1 MKQIIC
7 CIFAHEIT
15 KGMKSFGSISLLKSN
30 KKSKELL
37 FHTIYNIKKTIKHIF
52 LVLGFDEERI
62 SKKIKEYRLQ
72 KIESIS
78 NYKYN
83 TTNQGYAFKLAI
95 NTILSKYSNYDGI
108 LFVNHNN
115 LIKKMPSFP
124 KQKSWI
130 LVDKKSYKKRYEIGC
145 FIKDNTL
152 HHMFYDLG
160 DILWAEVVYFSLD
173 DLKKIQQNINQY
185 YDNMFMFEIINKAIE
200 DQNILFHTI
209 QLDKASDL
217 IRINGIKDKA
227 KIK

>member
-7 CIFAHEIT
+7 CVFAHDIT
-15 KGMKSFGSISLLKSN
+15 KGMKSFGSISLLKPN

-37 FHTIYNIKKTIKHIF
+37 FHTISNIKKTIKTIF

-72 KIESIS
+72 KIEPIF
-78 NYKYN
+78 NYKYD

-95 NTILSKYSNYDGI
+95 NTILSKYSDYDGI
-108 LFVNHNN
+108 LFINHNN
-115 LIKKMPSFP
+115 LIKKLPSFP
-124 KQKSWI
+124 KKKSWI
-130 LVDKKSYKKRYEIGC
+130 LVDKKSCKKRYQIGC
-145 FIKDNTL
+145 FIKDNIL

-160 DILWAEVVYFSLD
+160 DIVWAEVVYFSFE
-173 DLKKIQQNINQY
+173 DLKKIQTNINEY
-185 YDNMFMFEIINKAIE
+185 YDNMFMFEIINKTIE
-200 DQNILFHTI
+200 NENILFHTV